1 MYSNAVDLFQVV
13 FILLYRQ
20 VMFQLFQAV
29 EHMHSHHLIHRDLK
43 VRRVCCVYY
52 DILCCIAL
60 CCVELCCFVWLSDSE
75 LLCTVHEA

>member
-1 MYSNAVDLFQVV
+1 MYSNAADLFQVV

-43 VRRVCCVYY
+43 VRSVSCV
-52 DILCCIAL
+52 L
-60 CCVELCCFVWLSDSE
+60 
-75 LLCTVHEA
+75 